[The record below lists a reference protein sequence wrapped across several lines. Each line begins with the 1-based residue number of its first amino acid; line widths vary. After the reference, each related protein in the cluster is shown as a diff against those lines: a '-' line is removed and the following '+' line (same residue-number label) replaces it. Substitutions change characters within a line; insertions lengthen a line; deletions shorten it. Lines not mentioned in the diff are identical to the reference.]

1 VKTWDRPYRAPQ
13 GFFLASLIFIVLD
26 FGANLVSASSLS
38 ASSLSASSLSAP
50 PAPQAAAGPYAQI
63 GLEQKPGAQVDLT
76 LPFRDESGA
85 PITLAQVAAGHPVL
99 LVPSYYRCPML
110 CSYVLTGL
118 VQGLDGISLQPG
130 RDYRVA
136 AVSID
141 PREGAALAAAKKKTY
156 LARIGRD
163 RGAAEG
169 WRFLTGPQ
177 TSIAALA
184 AAVGFR
190 YAFDSALGEYAHPA
204 AVIALTPDGRVS
216 RYFPGVEFPPN
227 ELRLGLVAA
236 SRGKLGSLSDRV
248 YLACYRYNPVTG
260 KYGPYVSGGLRVLG
274 VGLVLALILAGASM
288 ERKSRKRARA
298 QARSAEGAAAR
309 G

>member
-1 VKTWDRPYRAPQ
+1 MKAWDRSYRMPP
-13 GFFLASLIFIVLD
+13 GCFLACLIFMLLD

-38 ASSLSASSLSAP
+38 ETVSAPASAP
-50 PAPQAAAGPYAQI
+50 PSAKATGGPYDQI
-63 GLEQKPGAQVDLT
+63 GLDQKPGAQVDLN
-76 LPFRDESGA
+76 LPFRDESGD
-85 PITLAQVAAGHPVL
+85 PITLAQVAAGHPLL

-110 CSYVLTGL
+110 CTYVLTGL

-141 PREGAALAAAKKKTY
+141 PREGPALAAAKKKAY

-163 RGAAEG
+163 PGASEG

-177 TSIAALA
+177 ASIAALT

-260 KYGPYVSGGLRVLG
+260 KYGSYVSGGLRALG
-274 VGLVLALILAGASM
+274 IGLVLALILAGASM
-288 ERKSRKRARA
+288 ERKSRQRARA
-298 QARSAEGAAAR
+298 RARQAEGAAVR

>member
-1 VKTWDRPYRAPQ
+1 MKTWGRSYRAPQ
-13 GFFLASLIFIVLD
+13 GFFWACLIFLLLD

-38 ASSLSASSLSAP
+38 DP
-50 PAPQAAAGPYAQI
+50 PAAKTAGGPYAKT
-63 GLEQKPGAQVDLT
+63 GLDQKPGAQVDLT
-76 LPFRDESGA
+76 LPFRDESGKT
-85 PITLAQVAAGHPVL
+85 ITLAQAAAGHPLL

-141 PREGAALAAAKKKTY
+141 PREGPELAAAKKKTY
-156 LARIGRD
+156 LERIGRD
-163 RGAAEG
+163 PGAVEG

-177 TSIAALA
+177 ASIAALTA
-184 AAVGFR
+184 SVGFR

-260 KYGPYVSGGLRVLG
+260 KYGAYVSGGIRVLG
-274 VGLVLALILAGASM
+274 IGILLALILAGVSL
-288 ERKSRKRARA
+288 ERKGRKRTRALAR
-298 QARSAEGAAAR
+298 QPEGTASR